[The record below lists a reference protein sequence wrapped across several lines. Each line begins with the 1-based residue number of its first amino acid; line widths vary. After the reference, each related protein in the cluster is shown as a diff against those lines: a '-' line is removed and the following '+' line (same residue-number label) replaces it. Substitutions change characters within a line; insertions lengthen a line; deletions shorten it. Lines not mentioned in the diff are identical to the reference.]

1 MAKILVVEDS
11 DAVRAK
17 MRHYLE
23 ENGGHSV
30 LEATDGANGLDILRE
45 NPDIDLIF
53 CDVNMPVMDG
63 IAFAQ
68 TMCNEELFKDIPL
81 VFCTT
86 ETASAVK
93 KEIKNLGIKARYI
106 MKPVTENS
114 LIVTLKSVFG
124 S

>member
-11 DAVRAK
+11 DSIRAK
-17 MRHYLE
+17 MRHLLE
-23 ENGGHSV
+23 DSGGHQV
-30 LEATDGANGLDILRE
+30 LEGTDGANGLDILKD
-45 NPDIDLIF
+45 NLDIDLIF

-63 IAFAQ
+63 IAFAHAL
-68 TMCNEELFKDIPL
+68 NKDILLKDIPL

-106 MKPVTENS
+106 MKPVTKNA
-114 LIVTLKSVFG
+114 LVVTLKSVFG
-124 S
+124 

>member
-11 DAVRAK
+11 DAIRAK

-23 ENGGHSV
+23 ENGGHQV
-30 LEATDGANGLDILRE
+30 LEGSDGANALDILKE

-63 IAFAQ
+63 IAFAHAIHKDV
-68 TMCNEELFKDIPL
+68 LLKDIPL

-114 LIVTLKSVFG
+114 LVVTLKSVFG
-124 S
+124 

>member
-11 DAVRAK
+11 DSIRAK
-17 MRHYLE
+17 MKNILE
-23 ENGGHSV
+23 DIDGHNV
-30 LEATDGANGLDILRE
+30 LEGTDGANGLDILKD

-63 IAFAQ
+63 IAFAHALQ
-68 TMCNEELFKDIPL
+68 KDVLFKDIPL

-86 ETASAVK
+86 ETASEVK

-106 MKPVTENS
+106 MKPVTKNTVM
-114 LIVTLKSVFG
+114 VTLKSVFG
-124 S
+124 

>member
-1 MAKILVVEDS
+1 LAKILVVEDS

-17 MRHYLE
+17 MRHFLE

-30 LEATDGANGLDILRE
+30 LEASDGANALDIIKE
-45 NPDIDLIF
+45 NSDIDLIF

-68 TMCNEELFKDIPL
+68 AIHNEEDLKDIPF

-114 LIVTLKSVFG
+114 IVVTLRSVFG
-124 S
+124 

>member
-23 ENGGHSV
+23 ENGAHSV
-30 LEATDGANGLDILRE
+30 LEASDGANALDTLKE
-45 NPDIDLIF
+45 HSDIDLIF

-68 TMCNEELFKDIPL
+68 AIHNEDHLKDIPL

-86 ETASAVK
+86 ETAQLCA
-93 KEIKNLGIKARYI
+93 EEERPFARQRAS
-106 MKPVTENS
+106 PLTGADGAAEE
-114 LIVTLKSVFG
+114 LAER
-124 S
+124 

>member
-11 DAVRAK
+11 DSIRAK
-17 MRHYLE
+17 MKNILE
-23 ENGGHSV
+23 DIDGHNV
-30 LEATDGANGLDILRE
+30 LEGTDGANGLDILKD

-63 IAFAQ
+63 IAFAHALQ
-68 TMCNEELFKDIPL
+68 KDVLFKDIPL

-106 MKPVTENS
+106 MKPVTKNTVV
-114 LIVTLKSVFG
+114 VTLKSVFG
-124 S
+124 